1 MSGRRVPGG
10 HAPIHIQERESIA
23 NVQEAVAAAVEH
35 IQREFE
41 YVEEQIA

>member
-1 MSGRRVPGG
+1 M
-10 HAPIHIQERESIA
+10 QEQENIA

-41 YVEEQIA
+41 NVEQQHML